1 MGAGTKV
8 KLDSSG
14 SRPIGNQKNKKKQEA
29 ASRKL
34 QASGLTGPEG

>member
-14 SRPIGNQKNKKKQEA
+14 SRPIGNLKKEKEWDQEA
-29 ASRKL
+29 TSSKP
-34 QASGLTGPEG
+34 QA